1 MKTTERNNY
10 PIKNWYKAY
19 LVVFIWILFSSLIC
33 LFVYWKYKRKNHFI
47 FLILLF
53 YPVLSYAQYMDK
65 TQCKISFSSH
75 ANQAGKLEY
84 TQDGIIHRFTPE
96 SNAWKITIKNNT
108 NKNARINW
116 EKGSFIIN
124 GKASGISLYPFTSDD
139 PPTDVIKEKSEITR
153 TVTASNL
160 IKGKKVN
167 KIYSK
172 RNLKRNGR
180 TSVNIALPIGIGN
193 KPQFFHIF
201 NFIVTAN

>member
-1 MKTTERNNY
+1 MKYIYFQR
-10 PIKNWYKAY
+10 IRLLKN
-19 LVVFIWILFSSLIC
+19 
-33 LFVYWKYKRKNHFI
+33 
-47 FLILLF
+47 
-53 YPVLSYAQYMDK
+53 
-65 TQCKISFSSH
+65 KI
-75 ANQAGKLEY
+75 AAEL
-84 TQDGIIHRFTPE
+84 R
-96 SNAWKITIKNNT
+96 
-108 NKNARINW
+108 
-116 EKGSFIIN
+116 IN

>member
-1 MKTTERNNY
+1 MALITY
-10 PIKNWYKAY
+10 
-19 LVVFIWILFSSLIC
+19 ILIAMPVC
-33 LFVYWKYKRKNHFI
+33 LLAVILWLYFNYWKYKRKNHFI
-47 FLILLF
+47 LLILLF

-84 TQDGIIHRFTPE
+84 TQDGIIYRFTPE

-139 PPTDVIKEKSEITR
+139 PPMDVIKEKSEITR

>member
-1 MKTTERNNY
+1 MALITY
-10 PIKNWYKAY
+10 
-19 LVVFIWILFSSLIC
+19 ILIAIPVC
-33 LFVYWKYKRKNHFI
+33 LLAIILWLYFNYWKYKRKNHFI

-84 TQDGIIHRFTPE
+84 TQDGIIYRFTPE

-124 GKASGISLYPFTSDD
+124 GKASGISLYPFGNITGLFTFQDSMTHKRK
-139 PPTDVIKEKSEITR
+139 TDTAKVR
-153 TVTASNL
+153 TTTEAF
-160 IKGKKVN
+160 
-167 KIYSK
+167 
-172 RNLKRNGR
+172 
-180 TSVNIALPIGIGN
+180 ALFLSFA
-193 KPQFFHIF
+193 KTEAQK
-201 NFIVTAN
+201 

>member
-1 MKTTERNNY
+1 MQNFIFIACKPGGKIGIYPRRNNL
-10 PIKNWYKAY
+10 P
-19 LVVFIWILFSSLIC
+19 
-33 LFVYWKYKRKNHFI
+33 
-47 FLILLF
+47 F
-53 YPVLSYAQYMDK
+53 Y
-65 TQCKISFSSH
+65 
-75 ANQAGKLEY
+75 AGKQCVENN
-84 TQDGIIHRFTPE
+84 H
-96 SNAWKITIKNNT
+96 KNNT

>member
-1 MKTTERNNY
+1 MQNFIFIACKPGGKIGIYPRRNNL
-10 PIKNWYKAY
+10 P
-19 LVVFIWILFSSLIC
+19 
-33 LFVYWKYKRKNHFI
+33 
-47 FLILLF
+47 F
-53 YPVLSYAQYMDK
+53 Y
-65 TQCKISFSSH
+65 
-75 ANQAGKLEY
+75 AGKQCVENNH
-84 TQDGIIHRFTPE
+84 Q
-96 SNAWKITIKNNT
+96 NNT

>member
-1 MKTTERNNY
+1 M
-10 PIKNWYKAY
+10 
-19 LVVFIWILFSSLIC
+19 
-33 LFVYWKYKRKNHFI
+33 
-47 FLILLF
+47 
-53 YPVLSYAQYMDK
+53 
-65 TQCKISFSSH
+65 
-75 ANQAGKLEY
+75 EY
-84 TQDGIIHRFTPE
+84 TQDGIIYRFTPE

-167 KIYSK
+167 KIEYMEKLRFIADTDWQSNVD
-172 RNLKRNGR
+172 RRPSISLQIAFTIYFINLF
-180 TSVNIALPIGIGN
+180 P
-193 KPQFFHIF
+193 FY
-201 NFIVTAN
+201 

>member
-1 MKTTERNNY
+1 MALITY
-10 PIKNWYKAY
+10 
-19 LVVFIWILFSSLIC
+19 ILIAIPVC
-33 LFVYWKYKRKNHFI
+33 LLAVILWLYFNYWKYKRKNHFI
-47 FLILLF
+47 LLILLF

-84 TQDGIIHRFTPE
+84 TQDGIIYRFTPE

-139 PPTDVIKEKSEITR
+139 PPMDVIKEKSEIPR

>member
-1 MKTTERNNY
+1 MALITY
-10 PIKNWYKAY
+10 
-19 LVVFIWILFSSLIC
+19 ILIAIPVC
-33 LFVYWKYKRKNHFI
+33 LLAIILWLYFDYWKYKRKNHFI
-47 FLILLF
+47 LLILLF
-53 YPVLSYAQYMDK
+53 YPILSYAQYTDK
-65 TQCKISFSSH
+65 AQCTISFSSY
-75 ANQAGKLEY
+75 ANQPGKLEY
-84 TQDGIIHRFTPE
+84 TQDGIIYRFTPE
-96 SNAWKITIKNNT
+96 SNAWEITIKNNT
-108 NKNARINW
+108 NKDIRINW
-116 EKGSFIIN
+116 EKASFIIN
-124 GKASGISLYPFTSDD
+124 GKASGVGFYPVTADST
-139 PPTDVIKEKSEITR
+139 PTDVIKEKSEITR

>member
-1 MKTTERNNY
+1 MQNFIFIACKPGGKIGIYPRRNNL
-10 PIKNWYKAY
+10 P
-19 LVVFIWILFSSLIC
+19 
-33 LFVYWKYKRKNHFI
+33 
-47 FLILLF
+47 F
-53 YPVLSYAQYMDK
+53 Y
-65 TQCKISFSSH
+65 
-75 ANQAGKLEY
+75 AGKQCVENNHQKQY
-84 TQDGIIHRFTPE
+84 EQD
-96 SNAWKITIKNNT
+96 
-108 NKNARINW
+108 ARINW

-139 PPTDVIKEKSEITR
+139 PPMDVIKEKSEITR

>member
-1 MKTTERNNY
+1 MALITY
-10 PIKNWYKAY
+10 
-19 LVVFIWILFSSLIC
+19 ILIAIPVC
-33 LFVYWKYKRKNHFI
+33 LLAIILWLYFNYWKYKRKNHFI
-47 FLILLF
+47 LLILLF

-84 TQDGIIHRFTPE
+84 TQDGIIYRFTPE

-116 EKGSFIIN
+116 KKGSFIIN

-153 TVTASNL
+153 TVTASNYNPQNHLAADNKTTCL
-160 IKGKKVN
+160 IFPLKQKTKRLKKR
-167 KIYSK
+167 SK
-172 RNLKRNGR
+172 QHTK
-180 TSVNIALPIGIGN
+180 SVIQMLFKSHLNNTFYI
-193 KPQFFHIF
+193 
-201 NFIVTAN
+201 

>member
-1 MKTTERNNY
+1 MTD
-10 PIKNWYKAY
+10 
-19 LVVFIWILFSSLIC
+19 LHVHILPGVDDGSPNLSTSLEMAEMAAQSG
-33 LFVYWKYKRKNHFI
+33 VR
-47 FLILLF
+47 ILAVT
-53 YPVLSYAQYMDK
+53 P
-65 TQCKISFSSH
+65 H
-75 ANQAGKLEY
+75 ANQTGKLEY
-84 TQDGIIHRFTPE
+84 TQDGIIYRFTPE

-139 PPTDVIKEKSEITR
+139 PPMDVIKEKSEITR

>member
-1 MKTTERNNY
+1 MALITY
-10 PIKNWYKAY
+10 
-19 LVVFIWILFSSLIC
+19 ILIAIPVC
-33 LFVYWKYKRKNHFI
+33 LLAVILWLYFNYWKYKRKNHFI
-47 FLILLF
+47 LLILLF
-53 YPVLSYAQYMDK
+53 YPVLLYAQYMDK

-84 TQDGIIHRFTPE
+84 TQDGIIYRFTPE

-139 PPTDVIKEKSEITR
+139 PPMDVIKEKSEITR

>member
-1 MKTTERNNY
+1 MALITY
-10 PIKNWYKAY
+10 
-19 LVVFIWILFSSLIC
+19 ILIAIPVC
-33 LFVYWKYKRKNHFI
+33 LLAIILWLYFNYWKYKRKNHFI
-47 FLILLF
+47 LLILLF

-84 TQDGIIHRFTPE
+84 TQDGINLPFLRRK
-96 SNAWKITIKNNT
+96 AMRGKITIKNNT

-139 PPTDVIKEKSEITR
+139 PPMDVIKEKSEITR

>member
-1 MKTTERNNY
+1 MLKQKYFLTGIFILSAERQ
-10 PIKNWYKAY
+10 PIKLAW
-19 LVVFIWILFSSLIC
+19 
-33 LFVYWKYKRKNHFI
+33 RKI
-47 FLILLF
+47 VWLR
-53 YPVLSYAQYMDK
+53 K
-65 TQCKISFSSH
+65 
-75 ANQAGKLEY
+75 
-84 TQDGIIHRFTPE
+84 
-96 SNAWKITIKNNT
+96 
-108 NKNARINW
+108 
-116 EKGSFIIN
+116 KGSFIIN